1 MHYSDTYY
9 SEPSHS
15 TPEVADSFILPM
27 FLCSAMISNNI
38 MGGIIQI
45 AFPIVVSLIIFV
57 IVATIFLIPVV
68 VVIIIILTILIALIS
83 LA

>member
-9 SEPSHS
+9 SEPSH
-15 TPEVADSFILPM
+15 TPEVADSFISPM
-27 FLCSAMISNNI
+27 FLCSAIISNNI